1 MSDLPAIGGPG
12 DADDDPMSSLG
23 FDMGG
28 LLEQAMDMQRQ
39 MLETQARLAATEVE
53 GQAGGGVVRIVLT
66 GDFDVRAVHLA
77 ADVVDPDDV
86 DMLADLIQAAFR
98 DAVAR
103 VADLHATAATAGTGM
118 PDVGQ
123 LLEGLGGLGL
133 TGGGV
138 AAGDPGDDA
147 EDDEG

>member
-1 MSDLPAIGGPG
+1 MTDVPATGAPG
-12 DADDDPMSSLG
+12 AGDEQPGMG

-28 LLEQAMDMQRQ
+28 LLEQAMEMQRQ

-66 GDFDVRAVHLA
+66 GEFDVRAVHLA
-77 ADVVDPDDV
+77 PEIVDPNDV
-86 DMLADLIQAAFR
+86 DMLADLVQAAFR

-103 VADLHATAATAGTGM
+103 VADLHAAAANAGTGM

-123 LLEGLGGLGL
+123 LLEGLGGLDL
-133 TGGGV
+133 AGGG
-138 AAGDPGDDA
+138 DD
-147 EDDEG
+147 EDDVGSDDG